1 MERSLSRPK
10 EAKPGRHPI
19 ALLLRRAAEMFAR
32 DAEAWGLTPGGGLMI
47 ALFPIVA
54 TFAFIAAAS
63 FPGVFV
69 WVVDEDSLLETLQF
83 LLILA
88 VSLLSGRLSTRL
100 FRGGWRRLG
109 VLYMLLT
116 LGTFFVA
123 GEEISW
129 GQRIFGWRTP
139 EALEAINAQQEI
151 SVHNIHGF
159 HQPFIYA
166 VMLGGLYGTVMPF
179 VGLALAAHRR
189 RSMLGYLLIPP
200 LCLAPAFFVPFG
212 YRLCRL
218 VFRPEL
224 YVAPGY
230 RVFVITEF
238 NELTELSLYFGLL
251 VYVWLN
257 LRRLRQ
263 EPGEPTAA
271 AA

>member
-1 MERSLSRPK
+1 M
-10 EAKPGRHPI
+10 
-19 ALLLRRAAEMFAR
+19 LLHRGAEVFAR
-32 DAEAWGLTPGGGLMI
+32 DSEAWGLTPGRAFII
-47 ALFPIVA
+47 ALFPILA
-54 TFAFIAAAS
+54 TFAFVATAR

-69 WVVDEDSLLETLQF
+69 WVVDEDSLLETFQF

-88 VSLLSGRLSTRL
+88 VSLLSGWLSTRL
-100 FRGGWRRLG
+100 LRGGWRRAATLY
-109 VLYMLLT
+109 VLLM

-151 SVHNIHGF
+151 SVHNIHGL

-166 VMLGGLYGTVMPF
+166 VMLGGMYGAVLPF
-179 VGLALAAHRR
+179 VGLALPTDRR

-200 LCLAPAFFVPFG
+200 LCLVPAFLVPFG

-218 VFRPEL
+218 VFQPEL

-238 NELTELSLYFGLL
+238 NELTELCLYFGLL
-251 VYVWLN
+251 AFVWLN

-263 EPGEPTAA
+263 EPREPTAGTA
-271 AA
+271 